1 MKPVLS
7 IISAL
12 LITVI
17 PFFVLFNIG
26 ISHGIHFISLTFLFI
41 IFIVIGGGLSTWF
54 SDENRIRYSLY
65 YGLLSLI
72 LFGIILQVFFGDSS
86 RIYFLAPI
94 FAGFAGVITKNEK
107 DRIRNVLD
115 NRSYLS
121 YKELFV
127 NLYRRNKIFLNV
139 AIVMFLISLI
149 MGGVGPFISS
159 SFHDYMINLT
169 LNYFSD
175 IRGDSP
181 TTLSIFLN
189 NSALAFLYLY
199 IGGFGFGI
207 ISTLQLTKIG
217 LLTSFISVEYP
228 KSIIFLL
235 PHGIF
240 ELSAYV
246 IATAAG
252 FKFLSV
258 ATGMIKGFVELKE
271 DIPIND
277 QVNKIINDN
286 YLKFRDSVF
295 LLVIAIFILF
305 IAAIIEANISVPL
318 SQYILSLIYH

>member
-7 IISAL
+7 IITAL
-12 LITVI
+12 LITAI
-17 PFFVLFNIG
+17 PFFILFDIG
-26 ISHGIHFISLTFLFI
+26 LIYGLHYISLIFLFI

-54 SDENRIRYSLY
+54 SDDNRIRYSLY
-65 YGLLSLI
+65 YGLISLI
-72 LFGIILQVFFGDSS
+72 LFGIILQVYFGDTSH
-86 RIYFLAPI
+86 IYLLAPI
-94 FAGFAGVITKNEK
+94 FAVFAGVIIKNEK
-107 DRIRNVLD
+107 GKIKNLLN
-115 NRSYLS
+115 NRSYVS
-121 YKELFV
+121 YKGLFV
-127 NLYRRNKIFLNV
+127 NLYRRNKIFLNIS
-139 AIVMFLISLI
+139 ALIFLASMIVGSA
-149 MGGVGPFISS
+149 GPFISG
-159 SFHDYMINLT
+159 SFHTYMINLT

-175 IRGDSP
+175 LRGDSP

-189 NSALAFLYLY
+189 NSTLAFIYLY

-207 ISTLQLTKIG
+207 ISTLQLIKIG

-228 KSIIFLL
+228 KSIIYLL

-258 ATGMIKGFVELKE
+258 AIGMIKGFIDLKE

-277 QVNKIINDN
+277 QVINIINEN

-295 LLVIAIFILF
+295 LLVIAIIILF

-318 SQYILSLIYH
+318 SHYILGLIYH

>member
-7 IISAL
+7 IIIAL
-12 LITVI
+12 IITAI
-17 PFFVLFNIG
+17 PFFVLFDMGLIYG
-26 ISHGIHFISLTFLFI
+26 FHFISLIFLFI

-54 SDENRIRYSLY
+54 SDGNRIRYSLY
-65 YGLLSLI
+65 YGLVSLI
-72 LFGIILQVFFGDSS
+72 LFGIILQLIFKDT
-86 RIYFLAPI
+86 YHMYLLAPI
-94 FAGFAGVITKNEK
+94 FAVFAGVITKNEK
-107 DRIRNVLD
+107 DNVKNLLN
-115 NRSYLS
+115 NRYYVN
-121 YKELFV
+121 YKGIFV
-127 NLYRRNKIFLNV
+127 NLYRRNKVFLYVSSGIFLV
-139 AIVMFLISLI
+139 SLI
-149 MGGVGPFISS
+149 VGVVGPFISGY
-159 SFHDYMINLT
+159 FHNYMINLT

-181 TTLSIFLN
+181 KTLSIFLN
-189 NSALAFLYLY
+189 NSTLAFLYLY

-207 ISTLQLTKIG
+207 ISTLQLIKIG
-217 LLTSFISVEYP
+217 LLTSFISVVYP
-228 KSIIFLL
+228 KSIIYLL

-258 ATGMIKGFVELKE
+258 AIGMIRGFIDLKE

-277 QVNKIINDN
+277 QINNIINDN

-295 LLVIAIFILF
+295 LLVIAIIILF

-318 SQYILSLIYH
+318 SHYILSLIYH

>member
-17 PFFVLFNIG
+17 PFFVLFDIG
-26 ISHGIHFISLTFLFI
+26 LSYGIHFISLTFLFI
-41 IFIVIGGGLSTWF
+41 MFIVIGGGLSTWF

-65 YGLLSLI
+65 YGVISLLI
-72 LFGIILQVFFGDSS
+72 FGIILEIYFGDSS

-107 DRIRNVLD
+107 DKIRNIF
-115 NRSYLS
+115 NNISYMS
-121 YKELFV
+121 YKGLFV

-139 AIVMFLISLI
+139 SIVIFLISLI
-149 MGGVGPFISS
+149 IGSVGPFISS
-159 SFHDYMINLT
+159 SFHSYMINLT

-189 NSALAFLYLY
+189 NSTLAFLYLY

-207 ISTLQLTKIG
+207 ISTLQLIKIG
-217 LLTSFISVEYP
+217 LLTSFISVQYP

-258 ATGMIKGFVELKE
+258 AIGVIKGFFMLKE

-286 YLKFRDSVF
+286 YLKFKDSIF

-305 IAAIIEANISVPL
+305 IAAIIEANITVPL
-318 SQYILSLIYH
+318 SNYILSLIYH